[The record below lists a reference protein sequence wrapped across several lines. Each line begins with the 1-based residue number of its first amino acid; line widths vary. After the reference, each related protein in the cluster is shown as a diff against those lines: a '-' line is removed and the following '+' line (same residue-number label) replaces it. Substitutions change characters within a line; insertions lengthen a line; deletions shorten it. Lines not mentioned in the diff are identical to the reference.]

1 MTDLKLSDFDYE
13 LPQELIATSP
23 SEKRDESRLMQVNR
37 EKNEISTGTFR
48 DVLSLLGDNDVLVL
62 NNTKVIKARLIAH
75 RSTGARI
82 EIFLVEP
89 LEGGTW
95 KALVK
100 PQKRVKENDALIVSD
115 QLSVRVVSKQD
126 GYCVVQ
132 LESSMDTF
140 DALQEYGHVPIPPYI
155 QTGKEDS
162 KTFEKQYQTVFAE
175 TPGAV
180 AAPTAGLHFTEALL
194 EELKQKGVS
203 IETVTLHVGY
213 GTFQP
218 IIDDNFV
225 GHKMHSERYMI
236 SDDTAERLN
245 TAKQSGKRI
254 VAVGTTSVRTLETAT
269 VDGVLQPGESTSEL
283 FIYPGYSYQ
292 FVDAMITNF
301 HLPKS
306 SLLLLVSAFSG
317 KPLMD
322 DAYKKA
328 VSEKFRFFSFG
339 DAMFIY

>member
-13 LPQELIATSP
+13 LPEELIATSP
-23 SEKRDESRLMQVNR
+23 SEKRDESRLMLVN
-37 EKNEISTGTFR
+37 KNEKTLSTGSFR
-48 DVLSLLGDNDVLVL
+48 DILSFLGKNDVLVL

-89 LEGGTW
+89 REEGTW

-100 PQKRVKENDALIVSD
+100 PQKRVKENDLLTVSD
-115 QLSVRVVSKQD
+115 HLSVQIIRKED
-126 GYCVVQ
+126 GYCIVKLV
-132 LESSMDTF
+132 SSMETF
-140 DALQEYGHVPIPPYI
+140 DALQSYGHVPIPPYI
-155 QTGKEDS
+155 QTGLEDT
-162 KTFEKQYQTVFAE
+162 KTFEAQYQTVFAE

-180 AAPTAGLHFTEALL
+180 AAPTAGLHFTEDLL
-194 EELKQKGVS
+194 DELKQQGVT

-218 IIDDNFV
+218 ITEEYFMD
-225 GHKMHSERYMI
+225 HKMHSERYMI
-236 SDDTAERLN
+236 SDDVANRLN
-245 TAKQSGKRI
+245 TAKQAGKRI

-269 VDGVLQPGESTSEL
+269 VNGVLKSGESTSEL
-283 FIYPGYSYQ
+283 FIYPGYKYA

-317 KPLMD
+317 KSLMD
-322 DAYKKA
+322 KAYQHA
-328 VSEKFRFFSFG
+328 ISEKFRFFSFG

>member
-1 MTDLKLSDFDYE
+1 MTDLKLSDFDYN
-13 LPQELIATSP
+13 LPKELIATSP
-23 SEKRDESRLMQVNR
+23 SEKRDKSRLMCVDRTQQSL
-37 EKNEISTGTFR
+37 STGSFR
-48 DVLSLLGDNDVLVL
+48 DILNLLGPDDVLVL
-62 NNTKVIKARLIAH
+62 NDTKVIKARLIAH

-89 LEGGTW
+89 VEDGLW

-100 PQKRVKENDALIVSD
+100 PQKRVKEDDILKVSD
-115 QLSVRVVSKQD
+115 HLSVRIVRKED
-126 GYCVVQ
+126 GYCVVK
-132 LESSMDTF
+132 LESDWDIL

-155 QTGKEDS
+155 QTGNENS
-162 KTFEKQYQTVFAE
+162 KTFEEQYQTVFAS

-180 AAPTAGLHFTEALL
+180 AAPTAGLHFTEDLL
-194 EELKQKGVS
+194 DELKQKGVT

-218 IIDDNFV
+218 ITDDTFTN
-225 GHKMHSERYMI
+225 HTMHSERYMI
-236 SDDTAERLN
+236 SEDTAARLN
-245 TAKQSGKRI
+245 AAKHSGKRI
-254 VAVGTTSVRTLETAT
+254 VAVGTTSVRTLETASQH
-269 VDGVLQPGESTSEL
+269 GPIHGGESTSEL
-283 FIYPGYSYQ
+283 FIYPGYTYR

-317 KPLMD
+317 KDLMD
-322 DAYKKA
+322 KAYKTA
-328 VSEKFRFFSFG
+328 ISEKFRFFSFG